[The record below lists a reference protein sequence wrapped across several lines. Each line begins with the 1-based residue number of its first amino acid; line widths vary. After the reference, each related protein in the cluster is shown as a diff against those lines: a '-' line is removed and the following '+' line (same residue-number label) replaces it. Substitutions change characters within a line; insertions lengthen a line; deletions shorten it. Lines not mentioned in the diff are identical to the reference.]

1 MLRFYNGVTPESLD
15 EMSVIEFDQYW
26 QSITKIEAQEMLIEF
41 TIADYPH
48 LKPNKRRE
56 VHSKLKKLQNNGR
69 PEGALMSPKEIAK
82 AIGAI
87 SGR

>member
-1 MLRFYNGVTPESLD
+1 
-15 EMSVIEFDQYW
+15 
-26 QSITKIEAQEMLIEF
+26 MLIEF

-69 PEGALMSPKEIAK
+69 PEGSLMSPKEIAK